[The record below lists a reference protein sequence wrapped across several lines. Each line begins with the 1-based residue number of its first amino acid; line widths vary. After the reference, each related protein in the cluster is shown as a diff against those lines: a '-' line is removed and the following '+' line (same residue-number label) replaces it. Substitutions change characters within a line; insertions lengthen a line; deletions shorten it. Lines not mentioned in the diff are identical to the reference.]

1 MSSSYISMD
10 TFTTLQLSMASVSII
25 AGVATLWVLNDMNKW
40 TGFLLL
46 VATLSVAQMI
56 YDVGFFF
63 RANTQDPVCRFL
75 WYLFQVSGGM
85 ATTLITNVIAF
96 IVANIAMTLR
106 SYDIKKNYSY
116 IMGWVALISMA
127 PALVLAITSV
137 MQPQEEYGNVI
148 TFTAYVYAILRILSI
163 SINFGAYLVLTL
175 RLRRMG
181 LSLSTNKN
189 APLHPVAALSSR
201 MIYYPIV
208 QLLTRLAAAWMEFK
222 YPSGGEGDDYVLE
235 QTTDYQIANTLYSIS
250 SPSAGIG
257 FFLIFLFM
265 QPAAWSHLKARM
277 CCHKTNYTSAGHS
290 LKADILRESHSVCI
304 NEIDGSSDEGTS
316 QTSSSEQFDGHSPL
330 SGGGMGLNSS
340 ERGFSTDRGGM
351 FPGFNQDGRTRSQG
365 SHIANSNRQMQG
377 THPFSSDDHSPVYR
391 DHLQASF
398 DDRDSAHSNTYFFN
412 SGNTKREMSQSINTN
427 SNSFLPDKLAL
438 LDDDELAG
446 LVDKLANLS
455 QHALDDVQNAMSPSV
470 SRNST
475 TSRANSHANN
485 NAA

>member
-1 MSSSYISMD
+1 MASFISMD
-10 TFTTLQLSMASVSII
+10 TFTTIQLSMASVSIM

-63 RANTQDPVCRFL
+63 RANTQDPLCRFL
-75 WYLFQVSGGM
+75 WYVFQVWGGM
-85 ATTLITNVIAF
+85 ATTLLTNVIAF

-106 SYDIKKNYSY
+106 SYDIKKNYAF
-116 IMGWVALISMA
+116 IMSWVTFISMA

-137 MQPQEEYGNVI
+137 MQPAEEYGSVI
-148 TFTAYVYAILRILSI
+148 TVTAYVYAVLRILSI

-222 YPSGGEGDDYVLE
+222 YPSGGAAGDDDAMT
-235 QTTDYQIANTLYSIS
+235 QTTDYQIANVLYSVS

-265 QPAAWSHLKARM
+265 QPAAWSHLKARI
-277 CCHKTNYTSAGHS
+277 CCNKIEYTTGHS

-316 QTSSSEQFDGHSPL
+316 QTSNEVFDGHSPL
-330 SGGGMGLNSS
+330 ANGMGLHSN
-340 ERGFSTDRGGM
+340 ERGFSADRGM
-351 FPGFNQDGRTRSQG
+351 FPGFRPDGRTRSQG
-365 SHIANSNRQMQG
+365 SHIAHSNRQHQG
-377 THPFSSDDHSPVYR
+377 NARILSSEENSPVYR
-391 DHLQASF
+391 DHLLASE
-398 DDRDSAHSNTYFFN
+398 DGRDSVHSNTYFFN
-412 SGNTKREMSQSINTN
+412 NTNTKSMSQSHASTT
-427 SNSFLPDKLAL
+427 SNSYLPDKLAL

-455 QHALDDVQNAMSPSV
+455 QHAADDVQSATEASI
-470 SRNST
+470 SRNSFNG
-475 TSRANSHANN
+475 RASHNTMN
-485 NAA
+485 TNA

>member
-1 MSSSYISMD
+1 MD
-10 TFTTLQLSMASVSII
+10 TFTTIQLSMASVSIC
-25 AGVATLWVLNDMNKW
+25 AGVATIWVLNDMNKW

-63 RANTQDPVCRFL
+63 RANTKDPVCRFL
-75 WYLFQVSGGM
+75 WYVFQVWGGM
-85 ATTLITNVIAF
+85 ATTLLTNVIAF

-106 SYDIKKNYSY
+106 SYDIKKNYAF
-116 IMGWVALISMA
+116 IMGWVTFISMTPALI
-127 PALVLAITSV
+127 LAITSV
-137 MQPQEEYGNVI
+137 MQPAEEYNSVI
-148 TFTAYVYAILRILSI
+148 TVTAYVYAVLRILSI

-189 APLHPVAALSSR
+189 TPLHPVAALSSR

-222 YPSGGEGDDYVLE
+222 YPSGGSDGDDDAE
-235 QTTDYQIANTLYSIS
+235 MQTTDYQIANTLYSIS

-265 QPAAWSHLKARM
+265 QPAAWSHLKARL
-277 CCHKTNYTSAGHS
+277 CCNKVEYTTGHS

-304 NEIDGSSDEGTS
+304 NEIDGSSDEGTVS
-316 QTSSSEQFDGHSPL
+316 QTSNELYDGHSPL
-330 SGGGMGLNSS
+330 ANGMGLHSN
-340 ERGFSTDRGGM
+340 ERGFSADRGM
-351 FPGFNQDGRTRSQG
+351 FPGFRPDGRTRSQG
-365 SHIANSNRQMQG
+365 SHVTNSNRQLHGNARIM
-377 THPFSSDDHSPVYR
+377 SSEENSPVYR
-391 DHLQASF
+391 DHLLASE
-398 DDRDSAHSNTYFFN
+398 DRDSGHSNTYFFN
-412 SGNTKREMSQSINTN
+412 NTNTRTAMSQSHASTT
-427 SNSFLPDKLAL
+427 SNSYLPDKLAL

-455 QHALDDVQNAMSPSV
+455 QHAAEDMQSAMEASMSQK
-470 SRNST
+470 SFG
-475 TSRANSHANN
+475 SRASHHTANAN
-485 NAA
+485 VS